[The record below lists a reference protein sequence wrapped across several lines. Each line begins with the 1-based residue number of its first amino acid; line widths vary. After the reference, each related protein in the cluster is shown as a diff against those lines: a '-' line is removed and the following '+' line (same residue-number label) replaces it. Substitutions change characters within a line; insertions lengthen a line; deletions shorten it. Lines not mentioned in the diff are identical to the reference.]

1 MYGETLAA
9 SVAYVMAQEVEMEEV
24 TRKRIVRMLER
35 LPEEQ
40 LYQVLDYIE
49 FLELKYARAA
59 ARKPDAFQEFAERV
73 EDQLRVRSLA
83 PKAMKGTMRL
93 MSGAGRVLDGVRD
106 IGKGLTDPV
115 SRNGPETGRKRGPVD
130 SAAPVDDQ
138 PEPGP
143 GVRLDERADGQP
155 EPGRDGVR
163 EGG

>member
-1 MYGETLAA
+1 
-9 SVAYVMAQEVEMEEV
+9 MEEV

-106 IGKGLTDPV
+106 IGKGLTEPIP
-115 SRNGPETGRKRGPVD
+115 RNGPEAGRRRGPADRV
-130 SAAPVDDQ
+130 APVDDQ
-138 PEPGP
+138 PEPDP
-143 GVRLDERADGQP
+143 AVRLEERAGGQS
-155 EPGRDGVR
+155 EPGSDGVNDDA
-163 EGG
+163 

>member
-1 MYGETLAA
+1 
-9 SVAYVMAQEVEMEEV
+9 MEEV

-93 MSGAGRVLDGVRD
+93 MSGAGRVLDGVRE
-106 IGKGLTDPV
+106 IGKGLTEPA
-115 SRNGPETGRKRGPVD
+115 SNGPESRRTPGG
-130 SAAPVDDQ
+130 SARAVPPDDP
-138 PEPGP
+138 PEPGSEGRLEEKP
-143 GVRLDERADGQP
+143 GARL
-155 EPGRDGVR
+155 EPGSGGAP